1 MYLYG
6 SSFKQ
11 EKKKLISLL
20 TYWSHLLQVVIW
32 FFQLLY
38 NIVKE
43 GSETKSLRRQI
54 YVIDFFRNRQ
64 IIHRLVYESDVA
76 SLDNLRMNKH
86 VFTILYRMLKTIGGL
101 RALKYFCVDE

>member
-1 MYLYG
+1 MVTFVACSDLVF
-6 SSFKQ
+6 S
-11 EKKKLISLL
+11 I
-20 TYWSHLLQVVIW
+20 TV
-32 FFQLLY
+32 
-38 NIVKE
+38 NIIKE
-43 GSETKSLRRQI
+43 GSEIKSLKRQI
-54 YVIDFFRNRQ
+54 YVIDSFRNRQ